1 MNRYDWNLETDVLVI
16 GGGFSGTWAAIKA
29 REHVD
34 NVLMVDKGPR
44 DWGGLGSM
52 SGGDMIV
59 KQPEFEASD
68 LVDELTYYYD
78 GLCEQDVLEEIL
90 NLSYDRFMD
99 LERMG
104 HRFYRENGELQSVP
118 QRGLEK
124 MRYYFYHPYGKG
136 GNHTTEVL
144 NRRLQDLDVKRI
156 GKVEI
161 TRLIKNDNRVVGAVG
176 FHGQSGAKILIRAK
190 AVVLAAHS
198 GGWKGSYLLNTC
210 AGEGSLLAYE
220 AGATLRNM
228 EFIEN
233 WNVPKLF
240 AWEGQTG
247 LLPHGAR
254 FLNGRGE
261 DFMRRYSPKLGAKA
275 DPHYNVRGMAYEIL
289 AGRGPIWFDTSTL
302 SEEGVRVMT
311 PTGGWM
317 KLNDTKLKAL
327 GIDFFHQ
334 TTEWMSQVLTC
345 FGGVKADKRGFTGI
359 PGLYVA
365 GRARSVTPGVYMG
378 GWDSCLTST
387 TGWIAGDNA
396 GCCAAGSSLEKFEEG
411 HALEELES
419 DMAPLGRS
427 GVVPKEIVRKMQR
440 LMAPIDVCILKT
452 REGLSRSLSRLESF
466 RDEVLPQL
474 AASDPHYLVKAIE
487 ARGMTLITEAFL
499 RSSLLR
505 KESRAGHFRA
515 DYPQRDDVRGPAWI
529 DISKGRN
536 GMNADF
542 DLVPLDRYPVKP
554 YRYYMDNFNFPTSA
568 SSGANGEDSD

>member
-1 MNRYDWNLETDVLVI
+1 MNNYDCTLQTDVLVI

-29 REHVD
+29 REHVRS
-34 NVLMVDKGPR
+34 VLMVDKGPR

-78 GLCEQDVLEEIL
+78 GLCEQDVLKEIL
-90 NLSYDRFMD
+90 ELSYDRFMD
-99 LERMG
+99 LEKMG
-104 HRFYRENGELQSVP
+104 HRFYREDGVLQSIP
-118 QRGLEK
+118 QRGLDK

-136 GNHTTEVL
+136 GSHTTEVL
-144 NRRLQDLDVKRI
+144 NKRLQELDVKRM
-156 GKVEI
+156 GRVEI
-161 TRLIKNDNRVVGAVG
+161 TRLIKDQGRVVGAAG
-176 FHGQSGAKILIRAK
+176 FHGQSGASILIRAK
-190 AVVLAAHS
+190 AVILAAHA

-254 FLNGRGE
+254 FLNGKGE

-275 DPHYNVRGMAYEIL
+275 DPHYNVRGMAFEVM

-302 SEEGVRVMT
+302 SEKGIRDMT

-345 FGGVKADKRGFTGI
+345 FGGVKADKKGFTGV

-378 GWDSCLTST
+378 GWDSCLTAT
-387 TGWIAGDNA
+387 TGWIAGENA
-396 GCCAAGSSLEKFEEG
+396 GLCAADQGETSFDEALAVEALHKDTAALGKEG
-411 HALEELES
+411 VS
-419 DMAPLGRS
+419 
-427 GVVPKEIVRKMQR
+427 PKDIVRRMQR

-452 REGLSRSLSRLESF
+452 QDGLARSLSRLEAF
-466 RDEVLPQL
+466 RDEVLPL
-474 AASDPHYLVKAIE
+474 AGAADPHYLVKLTE

-499 RSSLLR
+499 RASLLR
-505 KESRAGHFRA
+505 KESRAGHYRA
-515 DYPQRDDVRGPAWI
+515 DYPNRDDTRGPAWI
-529 DISKGRN
+529 NIRKGRD
-536 GMNADF
+536 GMEASF
-542 DLVPLDRYPVKP
+542 DAVPLDRYPVKP
-554 YRYYMDNFNFPTSA
+554 YRYYMDNFNFPVCTSVHA
-568 SSGANGEDSD
+568 PEEQN

>member
-1 MNRYDWNLETDVLVI
+1 MNKYTCTLHTDVLVI

-29 REHVD
+29 REYVK
-34 NVLMVDKGPR
+34 NVLIADKGPR

-90 NLSYDRFMD
+90 ELSYDRFMD

-104 HRFYRENGELQSVP
+104 HHFYREDGVLQSIP
-118 QRGLEK
+118 QRGLDK

-136 GNHTTEVL
+136 GSHTTEVL
-144 NRRLQDLDVKRI
+144 NARLQELTVKRM
-156 GKVEI
+156 GRVEI
-161 TRLIKNDNRVVGAVG
+161 TRLVKNGDRVVGAVG
-176 FHGQSGAKILIRAK
+176 FHGQSGAPVFIKAK
-190 AVVLAAHS
+190 SVILAAHA
-198 GGWKGSYLLNTC
+198 GGWKGSYLLSTC
-210 AGEGSLLAYE
+210 AGEGSLLAYN

-254 FLNGRGE
+254 FLNGKGE

-275 DPHYNVRGMAYEIL
+275 DPHYNVRGMAFEVL

-302 SEEGVRVMT
+302 SEKGIRDMT

-345 FGGVKADKRGFTGI
+345 FGGVKADKNGFTGI

-378 GWDSCLTST
+378 GWDSCLTAT
-387 TGWIAGDNA
+387 TGWIAGEHA
-396 GCCAAGSSLEKFEEG
+396 GRDAAEHAAEHFDESLACEAFRQDTE
-411 HALEELES
+411 A
-419 DMAPLGRS
+419 LGRE
-427 GVVPKEIVRKMQR
+427 GVSPKDIVRKMQR

-452 REGLSRSLSRLESF
+452 ESGLSRSLSRLESF
-466 RDEVLPQL
+466 RDEVLPL
-474 AASDPHYLVKAIE
+474 AGAQDPHYMVKLTE
-487 ARGMTLITEAFL
+487 ARGMTLISEAFL
-499 RSSLLR
+499 RASLLR
-505 KESRAGHFRA
+505 KESRAGHYRA
-515 DYPQRDDVRGPAWI
+515 DYPHRDEKRGPAWI
-529 DISKGRN
+529 NIRKGKN
-536 GMNADF
+536 GMEAIF
-542 DLVPLDRYPVKP
+542 DRVPLERYPVKP
-554 YRYYMDNFNFPTSA
+554 YRYYMDNFDFPA
-568 SSGANGEDSD
+568 K

>member
-1 MNRYDWNLETDVLVI
+1 MNKYDNILETDVLVI

-29 REHVD
+29 REHVR

-104 HRFYRENGELQSVP
+104 HRFHREDGELQSVP

-136 GNHTTEVL
+136 GAHTTEVL
-144 NRRLQDLDVKRI
+144 NRRLQELEVKRL
-156 GKVEI
+156 GRVEI
-161 TRLIKNDNRVVGAVG
+161 TRLIRNGDRVAGAAG
-176 FHGQSGAKILIRAK
+176 FHGQSGTPVLIRAG
-190 AVVLAAHS
+190 AVILAAHS

-233 WNVPKLF
+233 WNVPRLF

-254 FLNGRGE
+254 FLNGKGE
-261 DFMRRYSPKLGAKA
+261 DFMRRYSPRLGAKA
-275 DPHYNVRGMAYEIL
+275 DPHYNVRGMAYEVM

-345 FGGVKADKRGFTGI
+345 FGGVKADRNGFTGV

-378 GWDSCLTST
+378 GWDSCLTAT
-387 TGWIAGDNA
+387 TGWIAGEHA
-396 GCCAAGSSLEKFEEG
+396 GRCAAETPPESLDE
-411 HALEELES
+411 ARVREELGR
-419 DMAPLGRS
+419 DTAALGRP
-427 GVVPKEIVRKMQR
+427 GVAPKEIVREMQR

-452 REGLSRSLSRLESF
+452 REGLTRSLGRLESF
-466 RDEVLPQL
+466 RDDILPQAE
-474 AASDPHYLVKAIE
+474 AADPHYLVKLTE

-499 RSSLLR
+499 RASLLR

-515 DYPQRDDVRGPAWI
+515 DYPGRDETRGPAWI
-529 DISKGRN
+529 DITKGRS
-536 GMNADF
+536 GMETAF
-542 DLVPLDRYPVKP
+542 DAVPLDRYPVKP
-554 YRYYMDNFNFPTSA
+554 YRYYMDNFDFPA
-568 SSGANGEDSD
+568 SPTASPHMPETD

>member
-1 MNRYDWNLETDVLVI
+1 MNKYDCTLQTDVLVI

-29 REHVD
+29 REHVN

-78 GLCEQDVLEEIL
+78 GLCEQDVLKEIL
-90 NLSYDRFMD
+90 ELSYDRFMD
-99 LERMG
+99 LEKMG
-104 HRFYRENGELQSVP
+104 HRFYREDGVLQSIP
-118 QRGLEK
+118 QRGLDK

-136 GNHTTEVL
+136 GSHTTEVL
-144 NRRLQDLDVKRI
+144 NKRLQELNVKRM
-156 GKVEI
+156 GRVEI
-161 TRLIKNDNRVVGAVG
+161 TRLIKDGDRVVGAAG
-176 FHGQSGAKILIRAK
+176 FHGQSGASILIHAK
-190 AVVLAAHS
+190 AVILAAHS

-254 FLNGRGE
+254 FLNGKGE

-275 DPHYNVRGMAYEIL
+275 DPHYNVRGMAFEVL
-289 AGRGPIWFDTSTL
+289 AGRGPIYFDTSTL
-302 SEEGVRVMT
+302 SEKGIRDMT

-345 FGGVKADKRGFTGI
+345 FGGVKADKQGFTGV

-378 GWDSCLTST
+378 GWDSCLTAT
-387 TGWIAGDNA
+387 TGWIAGENA
-396 GCCAAGSSLEKFEEG
+396 GLSAASQSETSFDESL
-411 HALEELES
+411 ALEALRE
-419 DMAPLGRS
+419 DTAPLGRE
-427 GVVPKEIVRKMQR
+427 GVSPKDIVRKMQR
-440 LMAPIDVCILKT
+440 LMSPIDVCILKT
-452 REGLSRSLSRLESF
+452 QDGLARSLSRLEAF
-466 RDEVLPQL
+466 RDEVVPQ
-474 AASDPHYLVKAIE
+474 AGASDPHYLVKLTE

-499 RSSLLR
+499 RASLLR
-505 KESRAGHFRA
+505 KESRAGHYRA
-515 DYPQRDDVRGPAWI
+515 DFPHRDDTRGPAWI
-529 DISKGRN
+529 NVRKGEH
-536 GMNADF
+536 GMEASF
-542 DLVPLDRYPVKP
+542 DAVPLDRYPVKP
-554 YRYYMDNFNFPTSA
+554 YRYYMDNFNFPVCASA
-568 SSGANGEDSD
+568 TASEKQN

>member
-1 MNRYDWNLETDVLVI
+1 MSQYDCILHTDVLVI

-29 REHVD
+29 RDHVRD
-34 NVLMVDKGPR
+34 VLIVDKGPR

-68 LVDELTYYYD
+68 LVDELAYYYD

-90 NLSYDRFMD
+90 HLSYDRFMD

-104 HRFYRENGELQSVP
+104 HFFHRENGQLQSVP

-144 NRRLQDLDVKRI
+144 NKRLQDLGVKRMGRI
-156 GKVEI
+156 EI
-161 TRLIKNDNRVVGAVG
+161 TRLLKEDGRVVGAAG
-176 FHGQSGAKILIRAK
+176 FHAQSGAPVIIRAN
-190 AVVLAAHS
+190 AVVLASHI

-210 AGEGSLLAYE
+210 AGEGCMLAYE

-247 LLPHGAR
+247 MLPYGAR
-254 FLNGRGE
+254 FLNKDGE

-275 DPHYNVRGMAYEIL
+275 DPHYNVRGMAFEVQ
-289 AGRGPIWFDTSTL
+289 AGRGPIYFDTSSM
-302 SEEGVRVMT
+302 SEEGVKVMT
-311 PTGGWM
+311 PSGGWM
-317 KLNDTKLKAL
+317 KLNDDKLKAL

-345 FGGVKADKRGFTGI
+345 FGGVKADKTGFTGV

-378 GWDSCLTST
+378 GWDTCLTST
-387 TGWIAGDNA
+387 TGWIAGNNA
-396 GCCAAGSSLEKFEEG
+396 GAA
-411 HALEELES
+411 AAN
-419 DMAPLGRS
+419 APLKSFDEKNAAESLAADLATMGRS
-427 GVVPKEIVRKMQR
+427 GVAAKDIVREMQR

-452 REGLSRSLSRLESF
+452 REGLSRSLSRLENF
-466 RDEVLPQL
+466 RDEIVPQG
-474 AASDPHYLVKAIE
+474 AASDPHYLVKLTE
-487 ARGMTLITEAFL
+487 ARGMTLLTEAFL
-499 RSSLLR
+499 RASLMR

-515 DYPQRDDVRGPAWI
+515 DYPKRDDVRGPAWI
-529 DISKGRN
+529 DIRKGAS
-536 GMNADF
+536 GMDVRF
-542 DLVPLDRYPVKP
+542 DAVPLERYPVKP
-554 YRYYMDNFNFPTSA
+554 YRYYMDNFDFPIK
-568 SSGANGEDSD
+568 

>member
-1 MNRYDWNLETDVLVI
+1 MSQCDCILHTDVLVI

-29 REHVD
+29 RDHVRD
-34 NVLMVDKGPR
+34 VLIVDKGPR

-68 LVDELTYYYD
+68 LIDELTYYYD

-104 HRFYRENGELQSVP
+104 HKFHRENGQLQSVP

-144 NRRLQDLDVKRI
+144 NKRLQELGVRRMGRI
-156 GKVEI
+156 EI
-161 TRLIKNDNRVVGAVG
+161 TRLLKEDGRVVGAAG
-176 FHGQSGAKILIRAK
+176 FHGQSGIPVIIKAD
-190 AVVLAAHS
+190 AVVLASHI

-210 AGEGSLLAYE
+210 AGEGFMLAYE
-220 AGATLRNM
+220 AGAVLRNM

-247 LLPHGAR
+247 MLPYGAR
-254 FLNGRGE
+254 FLNGEGE

-275 DPHYNVRGMAYEIL
+275 DPHYNVRGMAFEVQ
-289 AGRGPIWFDTSTL
+289 AGRGPIYFDTSSM

-311 PTGGWM
+311 PSGGWM
-317 KLNDTKLKAL
+317 KLNDDKLKVL
-327 GIDFFHQ
+327 GTDFFHQ
-334 TTEWMSQVLTC
+334 TTEWMSQVLTS
-345 FGGVKADKRGFTGI
+345 FGGVKADKSGFTGV

-378 GWDSCLTST
+378 GWDTCLTST
-387 TGWIAGDNA
+387 TGWIAGNTA
-396 GCCAAGSSLEKFEEG
+396 GMAAAENKAKKFNEKVARQSLS
-411 HALEELES
+411 ADLT
-419 DMAPLGRS
+419 PLGRS
-427 GVVPKEIVRKMQR
+427 GVAAKDIVREMQR
-440 LMAPIDVCILKT
+440 LISPIDVCILKT
-452 REGLSRSLSRLESF
+452 REGLSRSLSRLELF
-466 RDEVLPQL
+466 RDDIVPQG
-474 AASDPHYLVKAIE
+474 AAPDPHYLVKLTE
-487 ARGMTLITEAFL
+487 ARGMTMITEAFL
-499 RSSLLR
+499 RSSLMR

-515 DYPQRDDVRGPAWI
+515 DHPKRDEIRGPAWL
-529 DISKGRN
+529 DIRKGAS
-536 GMNADF
+536 GMEVCF
-542 DLVPLDRYPVKP
+542 DAVPLERYPVKP
-554 YRYYMDNFNFPTSA
+554 YRYYMDNFDFPIK
-568 SSGANGEDSD
+568 